1 MKVNFKNIAII
12 LLLAGAVLGTGLA
25 IRFKF
30 NLVAPHYDVRFVDGK
45 FYRRP
50 IHPGFITQRHP
61 SLTIKVVKSSGPLE
75 NGLPTAKEYEKRD
88 DL

>member
-1 MKVNFKNIAII
+1 MKINFKNIGII

-25 IRFKF
+25 IRIKF
-30 NLVAPHYDVRFVDGK
+30 NLVAPHYDERFVDGK

-50 IHPGFITQRHP
+50 IHPGFISQRHP
-61 SLTIKVVKSSGPLE
+61 NLSVRVVKSSGPLE
-75 NGLPTAKEYEKRD
+75 GGLPTAKEFEKSN